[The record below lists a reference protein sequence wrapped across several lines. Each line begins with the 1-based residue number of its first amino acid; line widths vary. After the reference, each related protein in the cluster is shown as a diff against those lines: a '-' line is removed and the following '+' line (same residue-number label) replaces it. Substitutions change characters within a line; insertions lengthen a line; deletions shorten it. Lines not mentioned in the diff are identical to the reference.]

1 MKNKLAIAASILNK
15 VKLPKISNEVAQLQ
29 EESMRPDP
37 DVNVI
42 AKCISRNP
50 RLYTK
55 FIAIASFISKKE
67 IQTARQAVDILGTKG
82 VFTVFFSSAIEFSF
96 QSNKENAIIIN
107 HAIKV
112 ATAMSDLASG
122 VEGVKSGEAYLY
134 GLLYNAGYI
143 ALNQYN
149 PTACKECYL
158 ASLMTPSLSA
168 QKEMELFG
176 TTSSCIGVYVAKKWR
191 VKNSVYSG
199 ILFQQDEPTKCPNG
213 RNLAYELINMLNVA
227 RMVVAEAEDNL
238 YLTEEVRQR
247 ALKSMQNLEIS
258 NRDYIRAKKRVVQFT
273 KDLCSFPK
281 NPESGESES
290 GKVNPLMNLT
300 G

>member
-1 MKNKLAIAASILNK
+1 MKDKLAIAASILNK

-42 AKCISRNP
+42 AKCINRNP
-50 RLYTK
+50 RLFTK
-55 FIAIASFISKKE
+55 FIAVASFISKKE
-67 IQTARQAVDILGTKG
+67 IQSARQAVDILGTKG

-96 QSNKENAIIIN
+96 QSNKENETIIN

-122 VEGVKSGEAYLY
+122 VEGVKSGDAYLY

-158 ASLMTPSLSA
+158 TSLMTPSFST

-176 TTSSCIGVYVAKKWR
+176 TTSSCIGVYVAKKWH

-199 ILFQQDEPTKCPNG
+199 ILFQQDEPAKCPDG

-238 YLTEEVRQR
+238 YLTDEVRQR
-247 ALKSMQNLEIS
+247 ALLSMQNLVIS
-258 NRDYIRAKKRVVQFT
+258 NRDYIRAQKRVIQYT
-273 KDLCSFPK
+273 KDLRSFPK
-281 NPESGESES
+281 NTQSEESEA
-290 GKVNPLMNLT
+290 GKVTQSIHLIR
-300 G
+300 